1 MHNPSQDNT
10 LLGTSF
16 KLSDPA
22 IGTVEVIDP
31 AHPLYAKTFPLFA
44 VTRKQRVGKAC
55 IVWVRPGVKS
65 IVPLAATDLVEEP
78 PRPPSPCRLS
88 VDSARRLLAVVA
100 SITDACSPQAKDAH
114 HATRRDDGL
123 PSADLCP
130 AEAAPGVAPTRR
142 RRRRRRCRGGSV
154 NGVAV
159 RLRNRSG
166 WIR

>member
-1 MHNPSQDNT
+1 VHNPSQDNT

-55 IVWVRPGVKS
+55 IVWVRPGVES

-114 HATRRDDGL
+114 HAH
-123 PSADLCP
+123 
-130 AEAAPGVAPTRR
+130 PTRR
-142 RRRRRRCRGGSV
+142 WSPLGGPMPS
-154 NGVAV
+154 
-159 RLRNRSG
+159 RSCP
-166 WIR
+166 WSCPHEEEEEA